1 MLKKGVTLRGLEV
14 FEALATHGSVAQA
27 AEVTGL
33 SQPAVSQQLRNL
45 ETALEVAL
53 VNHGTRPM
61 GLTPAGRNFLTHTR
75 SVLSELRLAQSE
87 LSVIDLT
94 HLTSLSIGIIDDFDN
109 DITPRLVTALAES
122 LTNCSF
128 RMITAASHDILADL
142 KDQNLHLGVAAG
154 SGEVIDGIIE
164 YPLVRDPFILVTPTS
179 KTPRGKPV
187 EETIETLPFL
197 RYERRQLISRQIDA
211 HLSRYK
217 QDLGD
222 RFEIGSHM
230 ALMACVAR
238 GIGWAI
244 TTPLGFMRAARFHD
258 DVVAHPLPFGQF
270 HRQISVFASADWAD
284 AVPRD
289 VRQSLRQLV
298 GDRMI
303 APLVQKQPFLKGEL
317 RLLDG

>member
-1 MLKKGVTLRGLEV
+1 
-14 FEALATHGSVAQA
+14 
-27 AEVTGL
+27 
-33 SQPAVSQQLRNL
+33 LRNL

-53 VNHGTRPM
+53 VDHGTRPM
-61 GLTPAGRNFLTHTR
+61 VLTPAGRNFLVHTR

-87 LSVIDLT
+87 LSVMDLT

-109 DITPRLVTALAES
+109 DVTPRLVTTLAES
-122 LTNCSF
+122 LTNCRF
-128 RMITAASHDILADL
+128 RMITAASHDIIAEL
-142 KDQNLHLGVAAG
+142 KDQNLHLGVAA
-154 SGEVIDGIIE
+154 SPGEVLEGIVE
-164 YPLVRDPFILVTPTS
+164 SPLVRDPFILVTPTS
-179 KTPRGKPV
+179 RTPRGKDV
-187 EETIETLPFL
+187 EDIIQDLPFL
-197 RYERRQLISRQIDA
+197 RYDRRQLISRQIDA

-217 QDLGD
+217 QTLAD

-238 GIGWAI
+238 GIGWTI
-244 TTPLGFMRAARFHD
+244 TTPLGFMRAGRFHD

-289 VRQSLRQLV
+289 VLRSLRQLV

-303 APLVQKQPFLKGEL
+303 TPLVQQQPFLKKEL